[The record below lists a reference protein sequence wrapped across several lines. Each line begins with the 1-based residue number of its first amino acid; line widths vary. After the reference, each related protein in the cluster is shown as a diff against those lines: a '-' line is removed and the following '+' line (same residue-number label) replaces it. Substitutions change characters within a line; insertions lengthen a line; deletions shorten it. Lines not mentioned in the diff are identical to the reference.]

1 MLRDATAPVAI
12 QAIAKS
18 YHPSVCCY
26 IYAAATI
33 NAAIDA
39 KAYECLTL
47 GACLKT
53 VLKGSQ

>member
-1 MLRDATAPVAI
+1 MWCNTEIHENIVSRIFGAI
-12 QAIAKS
+12 R
-18 YHPSVCCY
+18 
-26 IYAAATI
+26 YAAATI
-33 NAAIDA
+33 NAAIHA